1 MKIAVIGLGFVGL
14 TLSSVLASKGITTVG
29 IDLDKEKCS
38 KIAKGTPTF
47 FEPNLK
53 KTLKKALKKNLFIT
67 DKLSSINNCDFIFI
81 TVGTPQKKNGE
92 IDLSFIKTV
101 ARSVG
106 KIISKNKKK
115 PVILIKSTVIPGTM
129 KDVILPILEKSS
141 KKKAGKDFGL
151 ISNPEFL
158 QESNAIRDTIKP
170 HVIVLGGYRTKFM
183 KKTEKFFS
191 RFNPNVTIIITN
203 HQTAEMIKYAN
214 NSFLATKISFI
225 NQIASIC
232 EAIPDTNIDDIA
244 STIGLDPRIG
254 NLFLN
259 AGPGYGGSCLPKDMN
274 AIINLSSKI
283 GVKPTLLNAVERTN
297 KLQISNIMTLI
308 KRNIR
313 KIKGKKIAVLGVA
326 FKPDTDD
333 IRDSMGIELVRQLM
347 KLGAN
352 VTIHDPRALD
362 NARKIFHSNAEYTTT
377 ISSALKNC
385 QCVIIMT
392 QWKEYEKIDNKTI
405 KYMNKKFIIDSRRI
419 LSNKNLD
426 AKYYAIGLGQKI

>member
-14 TLSSVLASKGITTVG
+14 TLSSVLASKGIITVG

-38 KIAKGTPTF
+38 KIANGTPTF

-53 KTLKKALKKNLFIT
+53 KILKKALKKNLFIT
-67 DKLSSINNCDFIFI
+67 DKLSLINNCDFIFI

-101 ARSVG
+101 AKSVG
-106 KIISKNKKK
+106 KLISENKKK
-115 PVILIKSTVIPGTM
+115 PIILIKSTIIPGTM
-129 KDVILPILEKSS
+129 KDVVLPILERNS

-158 QESNAIRDTIKP
+158 QESQAIQDTIKP
-170 HVIVLGGYRTKFM
+170 HVVVLGGYRTKFM

-191 RFNPNVTIIITN
+191 QFNPNVPIIITN

-225 NQIASIC
+225 NQLANIC
-232 EAIPDTNIDDIA
+232 QEIPDTNIDYIA
-244 STIGLDPRIG
+244 QAIGLDPRIG

-259 AGPGYGGSCLPKDMN
+259 AGPGYGGSCLPKDIK

-283 GVKPTLLNAVERTN
+283 GVQPTLLNAVEKTN
-297 KLQISNIMTLI
+297 KQQISNIMKLI
-308 KRNIR
+308 KHNIG
-313 KIKGKKIAVLGVA
+313 KIKGKKITVLGVA
-326 FKPDTDD
+326 FKPNTDD
-333 IRDSMGIELVRQLM
+333 IRDSISIELIRRLM
-347 KLGAN
+347 KSGAI
-352 VTIHDPRALD
+352 VTIHDPKALD
-362 NARKIFHSNAEYTTT
+362 NARKIFHDNTKYANS
-377 ISSALKNC
+377 ILSALKNC
-385 QCVIIMT
+385 QCAVIMT
-392 QWKEYEKIDNKTI
+392 KWKEYEKINNKTI
-405 KYMNKKFIIDSRRI
+405 EQMNKKFIIDTRRI
-419 LSNKNLD
+419 LSNKNLN